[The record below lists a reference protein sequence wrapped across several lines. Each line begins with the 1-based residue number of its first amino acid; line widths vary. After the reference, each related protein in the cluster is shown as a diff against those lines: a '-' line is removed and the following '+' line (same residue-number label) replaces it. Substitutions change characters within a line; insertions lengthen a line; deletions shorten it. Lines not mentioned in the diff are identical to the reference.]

1 MSSSGMLSR
10 PGECKPVVSE
20 QGLALGWGEVFW
32 GNAGK
37 AGCEPDLTEG
47 EHGTG

>member
-1 MSSSGMLSR
+1 MPWWGKVSWGDT
-10 PGECKPVVSE
+10 GE
-20 QGLALGWGEVFW
+20 
-32 GNAGK
+32 

>member
-10 PGECKPVVSE
+10 PGERKPVVSE
-20 QGLALGWGEVFW
+20 QGLMLCWGEACW
-32 GNAGK
+32 GDAGE

-47 EHGTG
+47 KCGTG